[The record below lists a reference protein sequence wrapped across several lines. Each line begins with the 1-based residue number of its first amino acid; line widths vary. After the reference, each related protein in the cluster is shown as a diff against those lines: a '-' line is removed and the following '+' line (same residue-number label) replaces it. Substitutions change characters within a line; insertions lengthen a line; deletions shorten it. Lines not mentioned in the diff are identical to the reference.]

1 MVAQSRTRLKQ
12 LSSSSSSEVIVADK
26 VDPAGGARESET
38 SRSQRAGPGVSGRRG
53 RAVVFGKGRV
63 SESLNNFFFFYF
75 FKKTIKFQIPSLWNP
90 AVGIN

>member
-1 MVAQSRTRLKQ
+1 
-12 LSSSSSSEVIVADK
+12 VADK

-38 SRSQRAGPGVSGRRG
+38 SKSQRAGPGVSGRRG

-63 SESLNNFFFFYF
+63 SESLNNLFFFFL
-75 FKKTIKFQIPSLWNP
+75 KTIKFQIPSLWNP

>member
-63 SESLNNFFFFYF
+63 SESLNNFFFF

-90 AVGIN
+90 GVGIN